1 MVYFF
6 LLSAIFI
13 DDITLRLTNLNLGV
27 RTIIPKKRD
36 NKTFTRG
43 TLQFSKSGTSR
54 QNRDFYQNYF
64 YNPFYL
70 FAFQGGII
78 PLRLNG
84 LAESLS

>member
-27 RTIIPKKRD
+27 RTIIPKKREK
-36 NKTFTRG
+36 NCPRG

-84 LAESLS
+84 LVESLS